1 VEAAD
6 EYKMVHWSIAKEIII
21 AWVIT
26 IPLTA
31 IVSAVT
37 YMVLNLIFKI
47 I

>member
-1 VEAAD
+1 
-6 EYKMVHWSIAKEIII
+6 MVNWGIAKEILM

-31 IVSAVT
+31 IVSAVV
-37 YMVLNLIFKI
+37 YKLLNLIFKI